1 VLLPS
6 SLFTEGQLVSACK
19 NLPSGPPGHLWC
31 PNSDLPSPSTIRG
44 PTGLNYIS
52 SRSFTSVPIT
62 KQKGDGRSPPNQ
74 NDHFTKWLYSC
85 NYPPPHYGSPCSPTR
100 RASLFSLLAL
110 LIITGFSL
118 STPYLIF
125 PHSLVPTLICL
136 SCRLR
141 HRSTTPQPL
150 STEGTNV
157 TLYCPKCPR
166 SSLTYVIL
174 RGHVISSRSASGE
187 LMQKSAVSRSR
198 LLTLVRIQC

>member
-1 VLLPS
+1 MVDLRLTKTTISQNGSIRAITPH
-6 SLFTEGQLVSACK
+6 LIMA
-19 NLPSGPPGHLWC
+19 PPC
-31 PNSDLPSPSTIRG
+31 
-44 PTGLNYIS
+44 
-52 SRSFTSVPIT
+52 F
-62 KQKGDGRSPPNQ
+62 
-74 NDHFTKWLYSC
+74 
-85 NYPPPHYGSPCSPTR
+85 PTR

-110 LIITGFSL
+110 LIITGFLL

-125 PHSLVPTLICL
+125 PYSLVPALICL

-166 SSLTYVIL
+166 SSLTYVIP

-198 LLTLVRIQC
+198 LLTLVRIQR